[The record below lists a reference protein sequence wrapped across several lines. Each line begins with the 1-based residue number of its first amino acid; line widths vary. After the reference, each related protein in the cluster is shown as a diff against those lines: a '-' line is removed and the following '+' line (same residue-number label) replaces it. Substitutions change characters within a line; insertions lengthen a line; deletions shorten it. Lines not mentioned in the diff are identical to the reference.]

1 MDNILQYI
9 AAGTAGGMLRIW
21 NVRTSQLVEKW
32 SAHWNAVR
40 SLVFTPDGKGL
51 ISCSRDGTWKCW
63 DISFLEQSEP
73 GYGMTKGSMTGRKI
87 KVMANT
93 VRPSQCSCSTIP
105 SQYLALLQN
114 GVHSIA
120 ISSDGQ
126 WIVSGSGDRTVR
138 IWDLHNAA
146 LQCTLKGNKDVVW
159 SVDSCRTGN
168 YLASGSED
176 GRVALW
182 RYEAA

>member
-1 MDNILQYI
+1 MSCGIFNSGSSDFIEAQILSFFKFPQI
-9 AAGTAGGMLRIW
+9 S
-21 NVRTSQLVEKW
+21 RTPSRTLFW
-32 SAHWNAVR
+32 HR
-40 SLVFTPDGKGL
+40 VFKGHL
-51 ISCSRDGTWKCW
+51 
-63 DISFLEQSEP
+63 
-73 GYGMTKGSMTGRKI
+73 
-87 KVMANT
+87 T
-93 VRPSQCSCSTIP
+93 VRPSQCSCSSIP

-120 ISSDGQ
+120 SDGQ

-138 IWDLHNAA
+138 IWDLHNAT
-146 LQCTLKGNKDVVW
+146 LQCTLKGNIDVVW
-159 SVDSCRTGN
+159 LVDSCRTGN